1 MQLSPRLVDSVNL
14 SYTLTNVKGTEVF
27 LREKGIQVD
36 IKEDQKGIE
45 LYARFRTEKPGQDLE
60 NLRGLSAVSKKTSL

>member
-1 MQLSPRLVDSVNL
+1 
-14 SYTLTNVKGTEVF
+14 VKGTEVF